1 MEMLKETTNVI
12 ELTKERNCTISNV
25 LKLSALIV
33 LRINKIIFHL
43 NGVRSTIN
51 RNESKKHSNLVSNR
65 LRENEVCVEVT
76 KGVKYLHI
84 VQAWYSVHRTLVQ
97 IPVVSECVCIC
108 IDTQSNTI
116 N

>member
-1 MEMLKETTNVI
+1 MRVCVDSKQCKMMEMLKETTNVI

-51 RNESKKHSNLVSNR
+51 RNESKKHLNLVSNR

-84 VQAWYSVHRTLVQ
+84 VQA
-97 IPVVSECVCIC
+97 
-108 IDTQSNTI
+108 
-116 N
+116 